1 MSEIMSDQQGQQRRR
16 RERQR
21 GPASPRQPSAGHPH
35 GADDRGPPAPPA
47 QAQAR
52 KSVLVALAGQQ
63 NAGKSTL
70 FNVLTGARQH
80 VANYPGVTVDKK
92 YGLYA
97 DDDLRVNTVDLPGTY
112 SLTSFS
118 LEERVAREFLLGER
132 PDVTVNV
139 VDASNL
145 RRSLHL
151 TLQLLEMELP
161 AVLALNMMDVA
172 EAHGIQVDKA
182 LLAKRLGLPVVAT
195 VGRKGEGREP
205 LRQAIRAEVERQAAP
220 PTATAP
226 ARPLVHYGAL
236 EPAVGQLTAHI
247 ATEPALDGL
256 PKRWLAL
263 QLLQG
268 DMAGV
273 QLLVDRLGEEGAR
286 PLREA
291 AGRFVEA
298 FEAAQDTETSDHV
311 VSCRDQAVE
320 ALLNGAVVGAGG
332 GRPTVTDRIDRVV
345 LNRWTAPFF
354 LIATVFAIY
363 QVSIVWG
370 YEITTYTWPL
380 LAKFREIV
388 AGVLPSADFLVDPYT
403 RSLGLWLVDSANT
416 LLNYVPIFLILF
428 ASIAIIE
435 DSGYMA
441 RIAFILDK
449 ILHRF
454 GLHGQSTLPLI
465 LGGVFAGGCAVPG
478 VMATKGIPD
487 TRARFATILTVPFMN
502 CLAKVPLY
510 TLLLGIFFVEHKSL
524 MMFYISTMTII
535 FALLVSK
542 LLTHTVLRGQETSP
556 FVMEL
561 PYYHLPT
568 ATGVLRR
575 AFERTWQYIKK
586 VGTVVLAVAVVIF
599 ALLHVPGLTAERKVH
614 FEQQAQ
620 AAVAQFDAALAGN
633 AYRDRILGDNL
644 VPLVNYFT
652 DYRRA
657 KLNASGAAGSA
668 RVDDRFQARNPEFFP
683 IVKPPPGDRDARTAW
698 RELRTLGQTRQ
709 GLRREMR
716 EERITTSILGTIG
729 RGMEPVTQFAGFDW
743 KINIALLSSFAARES
758 SVATL
763 GVLFQQD
770 DDQNATLEERMGAE
784 TRAGGATSLL
794 AVSMILF
801 FALYP
806 PCLATTIMVKVQTGS
821 YKWMLFSI
829 VFPTVLGLAVA
840 TTVYSIGTATGVSG
854 IEAMSWVYW
863 GAFMLLLLVGL
874 VSDRNATRRLR
885 ERLAEG

>member
-1 MSEIMSDQQGQQRRR
+1 MAEQRSDQQKGQSQ
-16 RERQR
+16 
-21 GPASPRQPSAGHPH
+21 
-35 GADDRGPPAPPA
+35 
-47 QAQAR
+47 
-52 KSVLVALAGQQ
+52 VLVALAGQQ

-92 YGLYA
+92 YGLYT
-97 DDDLRVNTVDLPGTY
+97 DDALRVQTVDLPGTY

-151 TLQLLEMELP
+151 TLQLLELELP
-161 AVLALNMMDVA
+161 LVLALNMMDVA
-172 EAHGIQVDKA
+172 AAQGIRVDKEQIA
-182 LLAKRLGLPVVAT
+182 RRVGLPVVAT
-195 VGRKGEGREP
+195 VGRKGEGREA
-205 LRQAIRAEVERQAAP
+205 LRAAIRAEAERPAPSLNQAPSRQAEA
-220 PTATAP
+220 
-226 ARPLVHYGAL
+226 ARAAVDYGPL
-236 EPAVGQLTAHI
+236 EPALEQLTTAI
-247 ATEPALDGL
+247 AAEPRLNDL
-256 PKRWLAL
+256 PRRWLAL

-268 DMAGV
+268 DTAAV
-273 QLLVDRLGEEGAR
+273 QMLVGRLGDDDAR
-286 PLREA
+286 PLREQ
-291 AGRFVEA
+291 AGQLIQA
-298 FEAAQDTETSDHV
+298 FEREQSIEVSDHV
-311 VSCRDQAVE
+311 VARRDQAVE
-320 ALLNGAVVGAGG
+320 RLLDGAVEGASD
-332 GRPTVTDRIDRVV
+332 GRPSITDRIDRFV
-345 LNRWTAPFF
+345 LNRWVAPFF
-354 LIATVFAIY
+354 LVATVFAIY

-370 YEITTYTWPL
+370 YEITNYTWPL
-380 LAKFREIV
+380 LAKFRELV
-388 AGVLPSADFLVDPYT
+388 AGLLPTANFLVDPYV

-487 TRARFATILTVPFMN
+487 TRARMATIFTVPFMN

-535 FALLVSK
+535 FALLVAK
-542 LLTHTVLRGQETSP
+542 LLTKTVLRGQETSP

-561 PYYHLPT
+561 PHYHLPT
-568 ATGVLRR
+568 VSGVLRR
-575 AFERTWQYIKK
+575 SFERTWQYIKK
-586 VGTVVLAVAVVIF
+586 VGTVVLAVAVVVF
-599 ALLHVPGLTAERKVH
+599 ALLHLPGLSAERKAAY
-614 FEQQAQ
+614 EAQAQ
-620 AAVAQFDAALAGN
+620 EAVERFEAGLEGN
-633 AYRDRILGDNL
+633 AYRDIALGANL

-652 DYRRA
+652 DYKRA
-657 KLNASGAAGSA
+657 KLNASGAEASA
-668 RVDDRFQARNPEFFP
+668 RVAERFEARNPDFYP
-683 IVKPPPGDRDARTAW
+683 LVKPPKGDRDARAAW
-698 RELRTLGQTRQ
+698 RELRKLSQARQ
-709 GLRREMR
+709 VLRSEMR
-716 EERITTSILGTIG
+716 NERITTSILGTIG
-729 RGMEPVTQFAGFDW
+729 RAMEPVTQFAGFDW
-743 KINIALLSSFAARES
+743 KINVALLSSFAARES

-784 TRAGGATSLL
+784 ARAGGATALL

-806 PCLATTIMVKVQTGS
+806 PCLATTIMVKVQTNS
-821 YKWMLFSI
+821 YKWMVFSI
-829 VFPTVLGLAVA
+829 VFPTILGLAVA
-840 TTVYSIGTATGVSG
+840 SAVFTIGTAVGATG
-854 IEAMSWVYW
+854 IEAMSAVYW
-863 GAFMLLLLVGL
+863 GAAALLLIVGL
-874 VSDRNATRRLR
+874 LSDRSANRQMR
-885 ERLAEG
+885 ERLAET